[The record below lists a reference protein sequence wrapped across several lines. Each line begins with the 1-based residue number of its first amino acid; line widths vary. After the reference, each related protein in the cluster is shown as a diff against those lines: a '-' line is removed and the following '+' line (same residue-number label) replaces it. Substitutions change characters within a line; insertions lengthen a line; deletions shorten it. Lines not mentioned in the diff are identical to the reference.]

1 LKHTLN
7 LKKIAALPKLG
18 FLLLLFI
25 LFDTIICSCNSSNR
39 QTSVNKAF
47 YYWQNHLSSND
58 LDTSDM
64 TRRGVKR
71 LYVRLMDID
80 LNAQGQAIPMSKANI
95 NWSVIPLS
103 VEVVPVCYIRN
114 SVFQSKNLNNAL
126 FVSQLSAYIKNEANI
141 GKRIFQEIQFDC
153 DWSASTKTAYF
164 KFLSDIKKALFQNNK
179 QPILSAT
186 IRLHQLKYRSKTGI
200 PPVDR
205 GALMLYNMEDVT
217 KPNTRNSIFDPSILE
232 KYLSKQNHY
241 ELPLDIAL
249 PLFSWGVLFRQN
261 RFEGLVN
268 GLNTEGV
275 SQLRFLKK
283 LNNNHFEVQQ
293 DTVWGSNYLRLGD
306 VIRLEEI
313 SETDLMSCANQARQ
327 VINSD
332 TTSIIFY
339 HYDKKILNR
348 YDNKSLETIYNRFR

>member
-1 LKHTLN
+1 LKNTLN
-7 LKKIAALPKLG
+7 LKKKAALPKLG
-18 FLLLLFI
+18 YLLLLI
-25 LFDTIICSCNSSNR
+25 VIFDTILCSCNSSNR

-71 LYVRLMDID
+71 LYVRLIDID
-80 LNAQGQAIPMSKANI
+80 LDAQGQAIPMSKANI

-126 FVSQLSAYIKNEANI
+126 FVSQLNAYIANEANI
-141 GKRIFQEIQFDC
+141 GKRIFSEIQFDC
-153 DWSASTKTAYF
+153 DWSESTKIAYF
-164 KFLSDIKKALFQNNK
+164 TFLSDIKKALFQNNK

-205 GALMLYNMEDVT
+205 GALMLYNMDDVT
-217 KPNTRNSIFDPSILE
+217 KPNTLNSILDLSVLS
-232 KYLSKQNHY
+232 KYLSKKSPYQ
-241 ELPLDIAL
+241 LPLDIAL

-261 RFEGLVN
+261 KFEGLVN

-275 SQLRFLKK
+275 SKVRFLKK
-283 LNNNHFEVQQ
+283 LDNSHFEVQQ
-293 DTVWGSNYLRLGD
+293 DTVWESHYLRLGD

-313 SETDLMSCANQARQ
+313 SKTDLMSCANQAMQ

-339 HYDKKILNR
+339 HYDKKILNH
-348 YDNKSLETIYNRFR
+348 YDYESLEAIYNRFH